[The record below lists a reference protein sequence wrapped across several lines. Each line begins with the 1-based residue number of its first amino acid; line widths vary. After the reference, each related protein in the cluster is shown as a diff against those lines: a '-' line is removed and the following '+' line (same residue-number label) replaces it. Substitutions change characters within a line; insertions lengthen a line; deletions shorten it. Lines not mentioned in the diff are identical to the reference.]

1 MIDITN
7 WEYVY
12 KFHNGYYETTN
23 LLYTPRMNPQGTI
36 LCMDWKNTGVYQ
48 TNKKLTEELINF
60 FFEQEIRYL
69 NTFKEYKW
77 CPNIIAI
84 EGRSIFIEW
93 NKESLNAIIKSESTL
108 TDILPNW
115 RDQLLEIL
123 RDINNAGYYKMTLYP
138 HCFYIDQ
145 NMQLKSFDFYACI
158 EKAHPYIERF
168 KIEGMIGTE
177 SINFFND
184 ATINGV
190 IDFNIFFKSTLISR
204 LSNTWPENPFPQL
217 YDQLCTK

>member
-1 MIDITN
+1 MGNSSNKITN
-7 WEYVY
+7 LGY
-12 KFHNGYYETTN
+12 KSGEIKQGKYAIAIGSHAGSID
-23 LLYTPRMNPQGTI
+23 QGT
-36 LCMDWKNTGVYQ
+36 YS
-48 TNKKLTEELINF
+48 
-60 FFEQEIRYL
+60 
-69 NTFKEYKW
+69 
-77 CPNIIAI
+77 IAI
-84 EGRSIFIEW
+84 G
-93 NKESLNAIIKSESTL
+93 
-108 TDILPNW
+108 
-115 RDQLLEIL
+115 
-123 RDINNAGYYKMTLYP
+123 NNAGYYKMTLYP